1 MELMTMRIDTEQ
13 HGNWKLYKL
22 VNDHE
27 MEVHVL
33 DYGGIVAKIIVPDKD
48 GKLENVAL
56 GYEDL
61 KDYERDPNLF
71 GAIVGRVAGR
81 IDGATFTLDGH
92 TFELEKNEG
101 PNHLHGG
108 SHGFHQVIWK
118 AEAFESEAHIGV
130 KLSHFSPD
138 GEGGYPGSLQVEVIY
153 RLNNRNQLIVD
164 YKANSDKL
172 TALTLT
178 NHTYFNLTGDLK
190 ETVHNHHVQIESDQ
204 FVELDDQLIPTG
216 RILDVD
222 QTSFD
227 FRSGRLIADGIESGT
242 EQNVI
247 VGNGYDH
254 FFVFNDKKKEKV
266 IVKDESSGRK
276 LIVETNQPGTVMYT
290 SNGLTEGL
298 PLTTGLSKKYL
309 GVCFETQSSPASLHH
324 ESFPSVVLKADE
336 EYRKH
341 TVFTFGND

>member
-13 HGNWKLYKL
+13 HGNWKLFKL
-22 VNDHE
+22 VNDHS

-48 GKLENVAL
+48 GKLENVVL
-56 GYEDL
+56 GYDDL
-61 KDYERDPNLF
+61 KKYEQDPNFF

-81 IDGATFTLDGH
+81 IDGATFTLDGQ

-108 SHGFHQVIWK
+108 SHGFHQVIWNS
-118 AEAFESEAHIGV
+118 EAFESGDYIGV

-138 GEGGYPGSLQVEVIY
+138 GEGGYPGNLQVEVTY
-153 RLNNRNQLIVD
+153 SLNNNNQLLID
-164 YKANSDKL
+164 YHATSDKT

-190 ETVHNHHVQIESDQ
+190 DTVQNHHVTIDSDR
-204 FVELDDQLIPTG
+204 FVELDEQLIPTG
-216 RILDVD
+216 RMLEVD
-222 QTSFD
+222 QTPFD
-227 FRSGRLIADGIESGT
+227 FRSGRIIADGIESGN

-254 FFVFNDKKKEKV
+254 FFLFNDKTKEKIV
-266 IVKDESSGRK
+266 VKDSSSGRE

-298 PLTTGLSKKYL
+298 QLTTGLSKKYL
-309 GVCFETQSSPASLHH
+309 GVCFETQASPASLHNDG
-324 ESFPSVVLKADE
+324 FPSVVLKADE
-336 EYRKH
+336 EYRKQA
-341 TVFTFGND
+341 VFTFGLD